1 MRYKTKVTLSVAM
14 LALSVIAMAAVLYSG
29 ADRAQYN
36 LDRSRLA
43 HQEYSAY
50 LALSAE
56 TFRLFKRI
64 RRDLMDGE
72 GTTRFDVELAKTRL
86 LDRLGAIRS
95 KIEDERELGFRKGET
110 DDETSRLANLT
121 EQINTALNEV
131 AEVEKLLRTGK
142 RDEAITLLSTTL
154 EDRVDRKISALIDAG
169 LADELEEVMDA
180 EAATNA
186 LAHQL
191 RWTAIIAIVSAVTFA
206 VISIWLLLG
215 RLRRPL
221 EALVEGTKKISDGSF
236 DHSIDVA
243 GADEFADLATHF
255 NAMAVQLG
263 NQRAVIDDARR
274 NLEQQV
280 ADRTVELRH
289 ANEQLSQRDEMRSRL
304 FAEISHEL
312 RTPITAMR
320 GLAEVALR
328 AKKDHKT
335 VYKGALG
342 RIVDVSSQLTRLVND
357 LFLIAR
363 SDAGAL
369 DMQKAAVDLN
379 AIARAVSHDMQ
390 PLYQKAGAALRLE
403 LPEHPVIVAGDKER
417 LRQLLTILTD
427 NALKHGT
434 GDVQATI
441 KLTAA
446 GEHCSIDVIDNGHGI
461 EAREI
466 GRVFDRFY
474 RGNRS
479 NNPSNKGGG
488 LGLPIAKSLV
498 QAHGGEI
505 DVASELGKGSVF
517 TITLPLMS
525 DPGAAESAISE
536 QPEVV

>member
-14 LALSVIAMAAVLYSG
+14 LALSIVAMAAVLYWG
-29 ADRAQYN
+29 AERAQYN
-36 LDRSRLA
+36 LERSRLA
-43 HQEYSAY
+43 HQEYSGY

-72 GTTRFDVELAKTRL
+72 GQTKFDVELAKKRL
-86 LDRLGAIRS
+86 LDRLGTIRS
-95 KIEDERELGFRKGET
+95 KIEAEREVGFRAGEQ
-110 DDETSRLANLT
+110 DDETARLAALT
-121 EQINTALNEV
+121 EQINIALNEV
-131 AEVEKLLRTGK
+131 AEVERLLRTGE
-142 RDEAITLLSTTL
+142 RDNAVTLLSTTL
-154 EDRVDRKISALIDAG
+154 EDRVDRQIGAIIDAG

-186 LAHQL
+186 LAQQL
-191 RWTAIIAIVSAVTFA
+191 RWTALVAIISAASFA

-236 DHSIDVA
+236 SHNIDVA

-263 NQRAVIDDARR
+263 NQRSAIDDARR
-274 NLEQQV
+274 NLEKQV

-304 FAEISHEL
+304 FADISHEL

-328 AKKDHKT
+328 TRKDHES
-335 VYKGALG
+335 VYRGALG
-342 RIVDVSSQLTRLVND
+342 RIVDVSGQLTRLVND

-369 DMQKAAVDLN
+369 DMQKAEVDLG
-379 AIARAVSHDMQ
+379 AVVKAVVHDMQ
-390 PLYQKAGAALRLE
+390 PLYEKAGATLRFE
-403 LPEHPVIVAGDKER
+403 TPEQPVTVAGDKER

-434 GDVQATI
+434 DDVEATI
-441 KLTAA
+441 RLTAS
-446 GEHCSIDVIDNGHGI
+446 GGRCSIDVVDNGHGI
-461 EAREI
+461 EAREL

-479 NNPSNKGGG
+479 NKPSNMGGG

-505 DVASELGKGSVF
+505 GVKSELGKGAVF
-517 TITLPLMS
+517 TVSLPLINSTGTTDGMLS
-525 DPGAAESAISE
+525 G
-536 QPEVV
+536 QTEVA

>member
-1 MRYKTKVTLSVAM
+1 M

-50 LALSAE
+50 LELSAE

-72 GTTRFDVELAKTRL
+72 GTTRLDVDLAKSRL
-86 LDRLGAIRS
+86 LSRLDTIRS
-95 KIEDERELGFRKGET
+95 KIEAEREVGFRTGEP
-110 DDETSRLANLT
+110 DDETSRLTALT

-131 AEVEKLLRTGK
+131 AEVERLLRTGQ

-154 EDRVDRKISALIDAG
+154 EDRVDRRIGTLIDAG

-180 EAATNA
+180 EGATNA
-186 LAHQL
+186 LARQL
-191 RWTAIIAIVSAVTFA
+191 RWTAMIAIVSAVSFA

-221 EALVEGTKKISDGSF
+221 EALVEGTKKISGGSL
-236 DHSIDVA
+236 DHSIDVT

-263 NQRAVIDDARR
+263 NQRAAIDDARR

-328 AKKDHKT
+328 AKKDHQT
-335 VYKGALG
+335 VYKTALG
-342 RIVDVSSQLTRLVND
+342 RVVDVSSQLTRLVND

-379 AIARAVSHDMQ
+379 AVAQAVKRDMQ
-390 PLYQKAGAALRLE
+390 PLYENAGATLRLE
-403 LPEHPVIVAGDKER
+403 HPEQPVIVAGDKER

-441 KLTAA
+441 KLTASD
-446 GEHCSIDVIDNGHGI
+446 EHCSIDVIDNGHGI
-461 EAREI
+461 EAREL

-479 NNPSNKGGG
+479 SNPSNKGGG
-488 LGLPIAKSLV
+488 LGLPIAKSLI

-505 DVASELGKGSVF
+505 GVTSELGKGAVF

-525 DPGAAESAISE
+525 GPGAAESASSD
-536 QPEVV
+536 QPEVA